1 MASLGAVEAVSL
13 GGSGA
18 RVTGVSQEKGAGQG
32 RRGPR
37 RTGKCR
43 ALGVVAWEAWAWPW
57 EAGRSGIG
65 GCADGAGCPLCLSEV
80 RAVASAREAAAGT
93 VSRGAGSTGSL
104 CPRGGGAGTL
114 HAAGRFPRAPPA
126 LSRRTPSPR
135 PTLAS
140 AGPSPPRFRER
151 RALPSG
157 WSSTPRAPASRGA
170 RGRAGVAGPLSAG
183 VALNVPAA
191 LESLWEKCFLP
202 SSPPASIFHR
212 GSFPGYFVKA
222 LFRERDQPFP
232 ESAGVC
238 LLEACRGASAG
249 DGVPPFQPSL
259 RCALPLAFP
268 FSSARFFNLRVFSNC
283 HLTPVM
289 VFSSVL
295 RWKISSV

>member
-1 MASLGAVEAVSL
+1 MSRSRSGCL
-13 GGSGA
+13 GGVG
-18 RVTGVSQEKGAGQG
+18 GE
-32 RRGPR
+32 
-37 RTGKCR
+37 
-43 ALGVVAWEAWAWPW
+43 PW

-65 GCADGAGCPLCLSEV
+65 GCADGAGCPLCLTEV
-80 RAVASAREAAAGT
+80 RAAASAREAATGT
-93 VSRGAGSTGSL
+93 VSRGAGSTGNL
-104 CPRGGGAGTL
+104 CSRGGGPGPSSRPGASHKGPL
-114 HAAGRFPRAPPA
+114 PSPGALRAPPHSRLRRA
-126 LSRRTPSPR
+126 L
-135 PTLAS
+135 
-140 AGPSPPRFRER
+140 PPRSRER

-183 VALNVPAA
+183 VALSVPAA
-191 LESLWEKCFLP
+191 LASLWEKCFPP

-249 DGVPPFQPSL
+249 DGVPPFQPSP

-289 VFSSVL
+289 VFCSVL